1 MSAGLGP
8 SPVKLLV
15 ELSGLPLF
23 LLAGAYYFLGSSGLL
38 AGLNGSVM
46 PPGAISVASFIKDP
60 SFDSGAYGAGLT
72 DLSTGLSSLG
82 FGIYSIFSVG
92 SLTGLVSSKF
102 PSS

>member
-1 MSAGLGP
+1 LSAGLGP

-23 LLAGAYYFLGSSGLL
+23 LLAGAYCFFGSSGLP

-46 PPGAISVASFIKDP
+46 PPGAISKDP

>member
-1 MSAGLGP
+1 MA

-15 ELSGLPLF
+15 ELSGLL
-23 LLAGAYYFLGSSGLL
+23 LLAGAYCFFGSSGLP

-46 PPGAISVASFIKDP
+46 PPGAISKDP
-60 SFDSGAYGAGLT
+60 SFDSGAYGGLA
-72 DLSTGLSSLG
+72 DLSTGLSSFG

-92 SLTGLVSSKF
+92 SLTGFVSSKF